1 MECGGCDRR
10 VRCHPG
16 APDYHEASAPPPM
29 PALTPM
35 TWPST
40 PTREPYQLRFYD
52 HMGEGAPPAR
62 TPVSMAPQEVAGN
75 LRARSLS
82 DSFESPSEAAQLQG
96 HCYAAVDH
104 AWGLQLVFEP
114 VTPGVN
120 LLGSAALRGL
130 CAIADDISKRI
141 GEQCHPRLPL
151 KNGSESCCPPRSLG
165 HLASMLAGKPCAHL
179 LDGDAARFAKRL
191 ERCAPAFHAGELSP
205 RLSARAV
212 ENSSSCQYGNLVYDA
227 LNALIDKQFL
237 DPLSPT
243 HTRPRLVKIN
253 MPVDDPSMLKALHF
267 DVLHQ
272 LLGADH
278 HGVRLVAYRP
288 GKAKTQLFSQVL

>member
-1 MECGGCDRR
+1 
-10 VRCHPG
+10 
-16 APDYHEASAPPPM
+16 
-29 PALTPM
+29 
-35 TWPST
+35 
-40 PTREPYQLRFYD
+40 
-52 HMGEGAPPAR
+52 
-62 TPVSMAPQEVAGN
+62 MAPQEVAGN